1 MNCLTQTFLPS
12 ESMVRFDWS
21 VFFWMFFFHWMF
33 IVCQVLG
40 RSGYVVWLIAGIED
54 NFNYTTW
61 KVDGAIPNV
70 VVYHGFLLN
79 HLLWLTPST
88 CTTVYHHHPD
98 CLRLC
103 QNSLVPAVHIW
114 WWLMFDCILDCIC
127 QDFSRDPPNSGHPSH
142 QLPIPFPYFEGF
154 LRVPGMSFDY
164 NPPKFDCPLLK
175 NDGWKTIPSF
185 NF

>member
-1 MNCLTQTFLPS
+1 MNCLTQTFLSS
-12 ESMVRFDWS
+12 EMMVRFDWS
-21 VFFWMFFFHWMF
+21 VFFWMFLFNWMF

-103 QNSLVPAVHIW
+103 QYSLVPAVHIW
-114 WWLMFDCILDCIC
+114 WWSMFDCIFDCIC
-127 QDFSRDPPNSGHPSH
+127 WEFFHGPQIVNTLPIRFPYHSHTSRDGYWGSLGGPGVDTPEVWLAAPEKWW
-142 QLPIPFPYFEGF
+142 LEDDPF
-154 LRVPGMSFDY
+154 L
-164 NPPKFDCPLLK
+164 
-175 NDGWKTIPSF
+175 
-185 NF
+185 